1 MLNDPLLK
9 AEYEKQALKTFEAT
23 DSVKG
28 SFKQKLENVR
38 TLSYQETKRSE

>member
-38 TLSYQETKRSE
+38 TLSY

>member
-9 AEYEKQALKTFEAT
+9 AEYEKQALKTFEAV

-28 SFKQKLENVR
+28 SLKQKLEGIR
-38 TLSYQETKRSE
+38 TLTYK